1 MVRTAFLNSQFFPFM
16 DRTLD
21 MVSRKPSPN
30 PRSPRFSPV
39 LSSRSLTCSAPI
51 LFELSFAKGVR
62 SVTRFFFIFAYGCS
76 VVPVPIVENRLGSLM
91 SPWLLCQRAVDSIYV
106 GLFCSID
113 HFCLLLPILQGLDY
127 CSFTVS
133 LEVPLLQLHSF
144 PLILC

>member
-62 SVTRFFFIFAYGCS
+62 SVTRFFFIFACGCS

-91 SPWLLCQRAVDSIYV
+91 SPWLLCQRSVDSIYV

-113 HFCLLLPILQGLDY
+113 HFVFCYQYRRVLIIAASQRVWKCHCSNFIL
-127 CSFTVS
+127 
-133 LEVPLLQLHSF
+133 F
-144 PLILC
+144 P